1 MNVDW
6 GNVPQWITAI
16 VAVSAAGVAAVG
28 ITIQWRLARRR
39 AAIDFFLKT
48 EADKHL
54 VDAYDEFWAGIRH
67 MRTIAIQDF
76 CTSEKEDV
84 RKHYFAVRK
93 YLNVHELIAVGIKN
107 GMFDDRTCYDF
118 WSRVLIRCVEAAKPV
133 LTYLRE
139 RPGHEATNIE
149 LESLYLKWKALEKEL
164 ARRSKSRL
172 PASRSIP
179 SR

>member
-84 RKHYFAVRK
+84 RKHY
-93 YLNVHELIAVGIKN
+93 G
-107 GMFDDRTCYDF
+107 
-118 WSRVLIRCVEAAKPV
+118 
-133 LTYLRE
+133 
-139 RPGHEATNIE
+139 
-149 LESLYLKWKALEKEL
+149 
-164 ARRSKSRL
+164 
-172 PASRSIP
+172 
-179 SR
+179 

>member
-118 WSRVLIRCVEAAKPV
+118 WSRV
-133 LTYLRE
+133 
-139 RPGHEATNIE
+139 
-149 LESLYLKWKALEKEL
+149 
-164 ARRSKSRL
+164 
-172 PASRSIP
+172 
-179 SR
+179 